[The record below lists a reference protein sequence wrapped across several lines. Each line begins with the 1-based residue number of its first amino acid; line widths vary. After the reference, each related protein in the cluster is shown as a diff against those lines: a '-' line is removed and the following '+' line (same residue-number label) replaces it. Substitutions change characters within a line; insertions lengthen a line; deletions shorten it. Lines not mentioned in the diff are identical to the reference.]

1 MAVTKENVF
10 KAAEQLKELNSSITL
25 AAIREVLGGG
35 SFTTISPFLQEWK
48 DKEKISSTPIK
59 EPAPQAVL
67 EQLQQFGTDLWGIA
81 MDMANT
87 RLAGEREALEK
98 VRREMDINL
107 QEAVE
112 LADTMNTD
120 KEKLELA
127 ILENLQREDLNPMEE
142 AYALERLQQEFDLT
156 HQQIAD
162 TLGKSRAAI
171 SNTLRL
177 MGLAKEV
184 KLMLENGD
192 LEMGH
197 ARALL
202 ALPEKRQAMAAREV
216 VDKTLTVRQAE
227 ALVKQL
233 LEPAKK
239 SIKTTPMIDPNIS
252 QLQNDLEAKLGVP
265 VQLKHK
271 EGGAGQLLLK
281 YNSLDELDGILAHI
295 K

>member
-10 KAAEQLKELNSSITL
+10 KAADQLKESNASITL
-25 AAIREVLGGG
+25 ASIREVLGGG

-120 KEKLELA
+120 KEKLEL
-127 ILENLQREDLNPMEE
+127 IMLLMVFLLNVFQFF
-142 AYALERLQQEFDLT
+142 A
-156 HQQIAD
+156 
-162 TLGKSRAAI
+162 
-171 SNTLRL
+171 
-177 MGLAKEV
+177 
-184 KLMLENGD
+184 
-192 LEMGH
+192 
-197 ARALL
+197 
-202 ALPEKRQAMAAREV
+202 
-216 VDKTLTVRQAE
+216 
-227 ALVKQL
+227 
-233 LEPAKK
+233 
-239 SIKTTPMIDPNIS
+239 
-252 QLQNDLEAKLGVP
+252 
-265 VQLKHK
+265 
-271 EGGAGQLLLK
+271 
-281 YNSLDELDGILAHI
+281 
-295 K
+295 